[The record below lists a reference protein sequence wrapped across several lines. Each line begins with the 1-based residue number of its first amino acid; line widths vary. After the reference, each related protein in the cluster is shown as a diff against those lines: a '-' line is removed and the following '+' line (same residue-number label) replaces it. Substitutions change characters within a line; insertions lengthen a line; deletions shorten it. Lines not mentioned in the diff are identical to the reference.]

1 MQDLPALISAV
12 KPIERTR
19 LYRVLAAAYALNA
32 TRTPVSATQIQQ
44 QLSLHSK
51 EINNIAAVLPR
62 YAPNYLKATGKGHGR
77 KWLLTEKGLGKLR
90 ALSKVELPSAREH
103 EAYGIDVGVIC
114 ALEQPEFAAV
124 VNALGGVAA
133 WKEIGTGR
141 YTHVYRETKIATA
154 SGKSLTVVGTTS
166 TSMGLTAASIATTQ
180 LVLQYRPRI
189 VVMVGIAAGTRDG
202 GKQFGDVLVADPSVD
217 YNSGKVVRRDGI
229 RAFLPD
235 PYPLGINARLR
246 SVLSKYRGSHAL
258 FDDIRGRWVGA
269 LPESRNRLHVGPL
282 GAADQV
288 IDDADRVVEI
298 QRNWRKLIGVEM
310 ENYGV
315 YRACHEAPDPK
326 PRYVSFKSVCD
337 FAAEKSDSWQEYAA
351 FVAAEFAFGFLKL
364 EWDALWP
371 DLKQE

>member
-1 MQDLPALISAV
+1 
-12 KPIERTR
+12 
-19 LYRVLAAAYALNA
+19 
-32 TRTPVSATQIQQ
+32 
-44 QLSLHSK
+44 
-51 EINNIAAVLPR
+51 VLPQ
-62 YAPNYLKATGKGHGR
+62 YAPTYLKATGKGHGR
-77 KWLLTEKGLGKLR
+77 KWLLTDKGLNKLR
-90 ALSKVELPSAREH
+90 ALSNLDLQSTPEH
-103 EAYGIDVGVIC
+103 EAYGVDVGVVC

-124 VNALGGVAA
+124 IKALGGAAA
-133 WKEIGTGR
+133 WKEVGTGR

-154 SGKSLTVVGTTS
+154 NGKSLTVVGTTS

-258 FDDIRGRWVGA
+258 FDDIRARWEGA
-269 LPESRNRLHVGPL
+269 LPESGNRLHVGPL

-371 DLKQE
+371 DLK